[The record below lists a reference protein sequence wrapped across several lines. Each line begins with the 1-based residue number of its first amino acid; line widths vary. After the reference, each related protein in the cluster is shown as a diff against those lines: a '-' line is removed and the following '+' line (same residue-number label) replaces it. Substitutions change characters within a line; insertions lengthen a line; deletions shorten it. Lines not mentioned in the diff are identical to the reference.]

1 MTRHLFR
8 LLLTVSAAAT
18 ILFAQCGVASA
29 QSGVAPSVPFVPPP
43 PKPAQTPATPP
54 AATPQV
60 NGAPIPGRLSETD
73 AFSMDNVSLT
83 EMIRV
88 LAQRLKINYILDPRI
103 KGAVTIHTY
112 GEVKQI
118 DYMPMLQT
126 ILRVNGAA
134 IVQVG
139 DLYHIVPIASV
150 SNLPTDP
157 VTNADP
163 KTLPDDERMVLDLI
177 FLKYATAAEILKLLQ
192 PFMGEGATFSTYDPA
207 NLLIVED
214 NSRSMK
220 RMMELIQLFDS
231 DTFAGQRV
239 KLFDVTNSRPTDL
252 VKDLDTVFKA
262 YSLSEK
268 ASAVHFIPIDR
279 INTLIAVA
287 PNPGI
292 FTQVKE
298 WIDKLDIPVKI
309 TAGATTI
316 WTYRMK
322 YSRAEIVAAAIMGL
336 YSGNPMALM
345 NLAASANSSMVSA
358 GMGLNGTGAG
368 LGLNTGMNSMYG
380 GGGGG
385 YGGYGGYAS
394 PYGGGLGATPV
405 STGPGVGVST
415 PFGLTPQGMGA
426 GGAGQ
431 TGSYMTMGQSPYGQ
445 LPPDAPHLIP
455 NPFDN
460 TLLVKG
466 TPQDIEQIKALMTQL
481 DLPPRQVLI
490 DAKIYEVDLDN
501 EFAEGVESYL
511 QKVGSGAAT
520 GVTGNTTSSTS
531 TPNLS
536 SITGLAPSAA
546 LTAAGGPGGIALTIG
561 ALISKNNQLLGV
573 LNASESR
580 GKTRVISSPSI
591 IATDSIPATMNVGTQ
606 VPVLSSQGVS
616 SGVQSG
622 GSSVFASTVS
632 NQSTGVTLSIVAHV
646 NSSGV
651 VTMVIN
657 QQVSAPVATSS
668 STIQSPSF
676 SNRSVSTQVTVQD
689 GDTVAIGGAILENHT
704 EGTAGVPILSH
715 IPLVGM
721 LFGSKN
727 TSTQRTELIIF
738 LTPRVIY
745 DTNQIVDATEEIK
758 SNLKRVG
765 KLMKDNQ

>member
-1 MTRHLFR
+1 
-8 LLLTVSAAAT
+8 
-18 ILFAQCGVASA
+18 
-29 QSGVAPSVPFVPPP
+29 
-43 PKPAQTPATPP
+43 
-54 AATPQV
+54 
-60 NGAPIPGRLSETD
+60 
-73 AFSMDNVSLT
+73 
-83 EMIRV
+83 
-88 LAQRLKINYILDPRI
+88 
-103 KGAVTIHTY
+103 
-112 GEVKQI
+112 
-118 DYMPMLQT
+118 
-126 ILRVNGAA
+126 
-134 IVQVG
+134 VQVG
-139 DLYHIVPIASV
+139 DLYHIVPIATV

-157 VTNADP
+157 LTNADP

-220 RMMELIQLFDS
+220 RMMELISLFDS

-239 KLFDVTNSRPTDL
+239 KLFDVNNSRPSDL
-252 VKDLDTVFKA
+252 VKDLDTVFRA

-292 FTQVKE
+292 FTQVKD

-316 WTYRMK
+316 WTYKMK

-345 NLAASANSSMVSA
+345 SLAASSNSSMVSA

-368 LGLNTGMNSMYG
+368 MGMGMGMNSMYG

-385 YGGYGGYAS
+385 GFGGGGGGGYGGYGS
-394 PYGGGLGATPV
+394 PYGGGLSATPV
-405 STGPGVGVST
+405 SAGTGVAAST
-415 PFGLTPQGMGA
+415 PFALTPQAMGAA

-431 TGSYMTMGQSPYGQ
+431 TGSYMGMGQSPYGQ
-445 LPPDAPHLIP
+445 LPPNAPHVIP

-460 TLLVKG
+460 TLLVQG
-466 TPQDIEQIKALMTQL
+466 TPQDIEQIKTLMIQL

-520 GVTGNTTSSTS
+520 GVTGNSTSTSS

-536 SITGLAPSAA
+536 SIAGLAPSAA

-580 GKTRVISSPSI
+580 GKTRVISAPSCAPASLPSRPPCRST
-591 IATDSIPATMNVGTQ
+591 IAR
-606 VPVLSSQGVS
+606 
-616 SGVQSG
+616 
-622 GSSVFASTVS
+622 
-632 NQSTGVTLSIVAHV
+632 
-646 NSSGV
+646 
-651 VTMVIN
+651 
-657 QQVSAPVATSS
+657 TSS
-668 STIQSPSF
+668 IGMARTARPAS
-676 SNRSVSTQVTVQD
+676 
-689 GDTVAIGGAILENHT
+689 GDSEN
-704 EGTAGVPILSH
+704 V
-715 IPLVGM
+715 
-721 LFGSKN
+721 K
-727 TSTQRTELIIF
+727 
-738 LTPRVIY
+738 
-745 DTNQIVDATEEIK
+745 K
-758 SNLKRVG
+758 
-765 KLMKDNQ
+765 

>member
-1 MTRHLFR
+1 MTRHLIR
-8 LLLTVSAAAT
+8 LFLIVPAAAAM
-18 ILFAQCGVASA
+18 LFAQA
-29 QSGVAPSVPFVPPP
+29 SGVAPSVPYVPPP
-43 PKPAQTPATPP
+43 EPKPAQAPATPP
-54 AATPQV
+54 AAAPQA
-60 NGAPIPGRLSETD
+60 NGAPIAGRLSETD

-220 RMMELIQLFDS
+220 RMMELIYLFDS

-239 KLFDVTNSRPTDL
+239 RLFDVNNSRPTDL

-298 WIDKLDIPVKI
+298 WIEKLDIPVKI

-368 LGLNTGMNSMYG
+368 FGMNSMYG

-385 YGGYGGYAS
+385 GGYGGGGYGGGGYGGYAS

-405 STGPGVGVST
+405 ATGTGVAAST
-415 PFGLTPQGMGA
+415 PFGLPQQGM
-426 GGAGQ
+426 GAGQ

-466 TPQDIEQIKALMTQL
+466 TPQDIEQIKALMSQL

-511 QKVGSGAAT
+511 QKVGSSAAT
-520 GVTGNTTSSTS
+520 GVTGNSTSSTS

-580 GKTRVISSPSI
+580 GKSRVISAPSI

-606 VPVLSSQGVS
+606 VPVLSSQGVT

-651 VTMVIN
+651 VTMIIN

-715 IPLVGM
+715 IPIVGM
-721 LFGSKN
+721 LFGSRN

-745 DTNQIVDATEEIK
+745 DTNQITDATEEIK

>member
-8 LLLTVSAAAT
+8 LFLIVSAAAAM
-18 ILFAQCGVASA
+18 LSA
-29 QSGVAPSVPFVPPP
+29 QIAPSIPYVPPPP
-43 PKPAQTPATPP
+43 PKPAQTPAATATPP
-54 AATPQV
+54 QA
-60 NGAPIPGRLSETD
+60 NGATAPGRLSETD

-220 RMMELIQLFDS
+220 RMMELIYLFDS
-231 DTFAGQRV
+231 DSFAGQRV
-239 KLFDVTNSRPTDL
+239 KLFDVTNSRPSDL

-298 WIDKLDIPVKI
+298 WIDKLDIPVKL
-309 TAGATTI
+309 TAGATQI

-345 NLAASANSSMVSA
+345 SLAASSNSSMVSA

-368 LGLNTGMNSMYG
+368 MGMGMNSMYG

-385 YGGYGGYAS
+385 GGGYGGGGGFGGYGS
-394 PYGGGLGATPV
+394 PYGGGLSATPV
-405 STGPGVGVST
+405 SGGTGVATST
-415 PFGLTPQGMGA
+415 PFALTPQAMGA

-431 TGSYMTMGQSPYGQ
+431 TGSYMGQSPYGQ
-445 LPPDAPHLIP
+445 LPPNAPHVIP

-460 TLLVKG
+460 TLLVQG
-466 TPQDIEQIKALMTQL
+466 TPQDIEQIKTLMTQL

-501 EFAEGVESYL
+501 EFAAGVESYL
-511 QKVGSGAAT
+511 QRVGSSSAT
-520 GVTGNTTSSTS
+520 GVTGNTTSGT
-531 TPNLS
+531 
-536 SITGLAPSAA
+536 SITGLSPASA
-546 LTAAGGPGGIALTIG
+546 LTAAGGPGGLALTIG
-561 ALISKNNQLLGV
+561 ALVSKNNQLLGV
-573 LNASESR
+573 LNASETR

-606 VPVLSSQGVS
+606 VPVLSSQGVA

-632 NQSTGVTLSIVAHV
+632 NESSGVTLSIVAHV

-657 QQVSAPVATSS
+657 QQVSAPIAPTASS
-668 STIQSPSF
+668 AIQSPSF

-689 GDTVAIGGAILENHT
+689 GDTIAIGGAILENHT
-704 EGTAGVPILSH
+704 DSTGGVPFLSH
-715 IPLVGM
+715 IPILGT
-721 LFGSKN
+721 LFGAKS

-745 DTNQIVDATEEIK
+745 DTNQIADATEEIK
-758 SNLKRVG
+758 SSLKRVG
-765 KLMKDNQ
+765 KLMQDDKQ